1 MVPDKYLETSKLWN
15 RSQNNSTKKKK
26 DPARRRAKKNF
37 RRKIYF
43 GLLNT
48 AKV

>member
-26 DPARRRAKKNF
+26 TLLGAEQKKTLGEKSILVF
-37 RRKIYF
+37 
-43 GLLNT
+43 
-48 AKV
+48 